1 METLNTLKPY
11 LRPYWKQAV
20 IAPLLMVVEVVCDLL
35 LPHLLQTIVDQGVAT
50 HDTALVL
57 HTGILMLIVTG
68 IGAVGGIGC
77 TIFAVRASM
86 NFGAALRSA
95 VYRKVQTL
103 SFGNLDR
110 IGTAELVTRLTN
122 DVNQVQEMLLMA
134 LRILVRAPLLVV
146 GHSAG
151 GMTARLLTSPVP
163 FAGRRLNASGRIGS
177 IVSLGTPHV
186 VSGDG
191 DLGNQIGAHAAAFAD
206 REVPGPF
213 FAPRIGYL
221 SVASRTLAG
230 RPDGDARAR
239 WAWRVYQGLVAD
251 PMATEID
258 GDGLVP
264 VRSALLQGAPSLV
277 LDGAAHGQ
285 WPGRDWY
292 GSDRFLDHWWPLAIE
307 SWTAALLAR
316 AETTFDGSDDRR

>member
-1 METLNTLKPY
+1 MARTRAP
-11 LRPYWKQAV
+11 WADAV
-20 IAPLLMVVEVVCDLL
+20 LDGHAPAPTVLL
-35 LPHLLQTIVDQGVAT
+35 LGGFLTAPPLYWSLMSRLRTRGVADVVVANVWT
-50 HDTALVL
+50 PDWLLAAGRGLGPILTRSGRALL
-57 HTGILMLIVTG
+57 
-68 IGAVGGIGC
+68 A
-77 TIFAVRASM
+77 AAARSDASSL
-86 NFGAALRSA
+86 G
-95 VYRKVQTL
+95 
-103 SFGNLDR
+103 
-110 IGTAELVTRLTN
+110 
-122 DVNQVQEMLLMA
+122 
-134 LRILVRAPLLVV
+134 APLLVV

-163 FAGRRLNASGRIGS
+163 FAGRRLNASGRIGA

-292 GSDRFLDHWWPLAIE
+292 GSDRFLDRWWPLAIE
-307 SWTAALLAR
+307 SWMAALFAR
-316 AETTFDGSDDRR
+316 AEATFDGWGDRR